1 VISVGVL
8 TPHAATGP
16 EEELPL
22 MAPGVVETKVE
33 RISVGAADQSAA
45 DLRGLTRPPVPD
57 EAAEAVAA
65 RGVEAIAYASTS
77 SAYAI
82 GFDEEIAMVSRLSR
96 RVALPVVSTCASA
109 VVAFRHLGVAR
120 LALVHPPWFHG
131 DLNELG
137 AAYFGS
143 QGFEVVL
150 SASANLAQDPARI
163 EPSDVLA
170 WASSHVPDDA
180 DGVFIGG
187 NGFRA
192 AGAIEE
198 LEAALAR
205 PVLES
210 NQVLLWNVIAET
222 GVELAVRGYGELLRR
237 AGRESRSGSTM
248 VGGGGVDRGDAD
260 GEPAQHTS
268 T

>member
-8 TPHAATGP
+8 TPHVAVGP

-22 MAPGVVETKVE
+22 MAPGMVATKVE
-33 RISVGAADQSAA
+33 RISSGSAGPAA
-45 DLRGLTRPPVPD
+45 DLHALTRPPILD
-57 EAAEAVAA
+57 DAAEALASG
-65 RGVEAIAYASTS
+65 GVDAIVHASTS

-82 GFDEEIAMVSRLSR
+82 GFDDEVAMVSRLSR
-96 RVALPVVSTCASA
+96 RVDLPVVATCASA
-109 VVAFRHLGVAR
+109 VIALRRFGVER
-120 LALVHPPWFHG
+120 LALVHPPWFDD
-131 DLNELG
+131 DLNDLG
-137 AAYFGS
+137 TAYFRSRGLA
-143 QGFEVVL
+143 VVM
-150 SASANLAQDPARI
+150 SASADLSQDPRRI
-163 EPSDVLA
+163 EPADVLD

-210 NQVLLWNVIAET
+210 NQVLLWNVIAQT
-222 GVELAVRGYGELLRR
+222 GIGLEVRGYGQLLR
-237 AGRESRSGSTM
+237 S
-248 VGGGGVDRGDAD
+248 
-260 GEPAQHTS
+260 
-268 T
+268 

>member
-8 TPHAATGP
+8 TPHVAAGP

-22 MAPGVVETKVE
+22 MAPGMVATKVE
-33 RISVGAADQSAA
+33 RISSGSAGPAA
-45 DLRGLTRPPVPD
+45 DLHALTRPPILD
-57 EAAEAVAA
+57 DAAEALASG
-65 RGVEAIAYASTS
+65 GVDAIVHASTS

-82 GFDEEIAMVSRLSR
+82 GFDDEVAMVSRLSR
-96 RVALPVVSTCASA
+96 RVDLPVVATCASA
-109 VVAFRHLGVAR
+109 VIALRRFGVER
-120 LALVHPPWFHG
+120 LALVHPPWFDD
-131 DLNELG
+131 DLNDLG
-137 AAYFGS
+137 AAYFRSRGLA
-143 QGFEVVL
+143 VVM
-150 SASANLAQDPARI
+150 SASADLSQDPRRI
-163 EPSDVLA
+163 EPADVLD

-210 NQVLLWNVIAET
+210 NQVLLWNVIEQT
-222 GVELAVRGYGELLRR
+222 GIGLEVRGYGQLLR
-237 AGRESRSGSTM
+237 S
-248 VGGGGVDRGDAD
+248 
-260 GEPAQHTS
+260 
-268 T
+268 